1 MANPADELLIASAAV
16 GRAARSDVETP
27 WERPTVI
34 VTVTV
39 AASAIIGS
47 GLYLILAET
56 GGLAAVAA
64 FPAFVAV
71 LASGLVG
78 LGYALFLAWKV
89 KRSRLLAD
97 IFEKAEA
104 PRAILD
110 GKFAPVAVNGAFRK
124 LFGGGLVDPL
134 TALGERAADTG
145 PAREA
150 MTQLRAAAETG
161 RSAAVE
167 LPLSDSSTVYRL
179 MIEPLGPRSNATLL
193 RLRDVTADRAK
204 ERTLREEY
212 ARCMAFIE
220 DAPVGIYAV
229 DEGGF
234 FRFINRTM
242 AGWLGADPRNLTAG
256 GARLHDFVADRL
268 PGGTAAHDPFG
279 NGSEAGVAHLY
290 GRQGRHFRAA
300 ITRGRVSP
308 IASKDSSSWAVV
320 SDLSSAQG
328 RLDGIK
334 ASARQ
339 LERMFA
345 NSPIGVAVLDLEGNI
360 LESNTVFCEIAGVKH
375 ADVGMRPLAD
385 LFAEDERPDVFDRI
399 ARISAGDDNREAFEA
414 QPATRPGSVASM
426 FLSRLTDPGGETSG
440 LIVQLLEATEQRNL
454 EVQFAQSQKMQAVG
468 QLAGGIAH
476 DFNNLLTAM
485 IGFCDLLLLR
495 HKPGEE
501 SFADVMQIKQNA
513 NRAANLVRQLLA
525 FSRQQTLEP
534 KVLNITDVLAEL
546 THLLR
551 RLIGENIEL
560 DVVHGRDLGMVRV
573 DQGQLEQ
580 VIINLVVNARDAMPT
595 GGMLTV
601 RTGNVS
607 SNDPIRRDHELM
619 PPGNYVLTEV
629 IDTGEGI
636 PKENLGRIF
645 EPFYST
651 KEVGSGTGLGLS
663 TVYGIVKQTGGFI
676 FVDSEPGKGAKFSI
690 FLPRHDHADRPAG
703 PQPVPETEDRRDLT
717 GVGTVLL
724 VEDEDAVRLF
734 GSRALRNKGYI
745 VKEAPSGEEAL
756 TIIQQEGEDIDLLI
770 TDVVMPNM
778 DGPTL
783 IRHVREI
790 RPEMKIICISG
801 YAEDAFRSRIDRGTD
816 IHFLPKPFS
825 LQQLA
830 GKVKDVMQGP
840 PA

>member
-1 MANPADELLIASAAV
+1 MASAAIS
-16 GRAARSDVETP
+16 RAAAADTETP
-27 WERPTVI
+27 WERPAVI
-34 VTVTV
+34 ATLML

-47 GLYLILAET
+47 GLYLVLSES
-56 GGLAAVAA
+56 GGMAAVAA
-64 FPAFVAV
+64 LPAFVAV
-71 LASGLVG
+71 VAAGVLGLAYS
-78 LGYALFLAWKV
+78 LFLARRI
-89 KRSRLLAD
+89 KRNRLLAD
-97 IFEKAEA
+97 VFERAEA
-104 PRAILD
+104 PRAIIARRRD
-110 GKFAPVAVNGAFRK
+110 PVAVNAAFRA
-124 LFGGGLVDPL
+124 LFGGGYVDPL
-134 TALGERAADTG
+134 AALSERAVKSA
-145 PAREA
+145 ANQQNLA
-150 MTQLRAAAETG
+150 KLRAAVEAGERTNVELGLAQGPKLYRVSVEPVTG
-161 RSAAVE
+161 R
-167 LPLSDSSTVYRL
+167 PDLS
-179 MIEPLGPRSNATLL
+179 LL
-193 RLRDVTADRAK
+193 RLYDVTAERGK
-204 ERTLREEY
+204 ERALREEIE
-212 ARCMAFIE
+212 RCMAFVE

-242 AGWLGADPRNLTAG
+242 AQWLGADRRNLTAG
-256 GARLHDFVADRL
+256 GARLHDFIADRL
-268 PGGTAAHDPFG
+268 PAGTAAHDPFG
-279 NGSEAGVAHLY
+279 TGADAGVAY
-290 GRQGRHFRAA
+290 FAGRDGRQFRAA
-300 ITRGRVSP
+300 ISRGGASP
-308 IASKDSSSWAVV
+308 IASKGAATWAVV
-320 SDLSSAQG
+320 SDLSVAEG
-328 RLDGIK
+328 RSDSIK

-339 LERMFA
+339 LERIFA
-345 NSPIGVAVLDLEGNI
+345 STPIGIAVLDVEGQI
-360 LESNTVFCEIAGVKH
+360 LECNAAFCDIAGVEH
-375 ADVGMRPLAD
+375 AKITVQPLAD
-385 LFAEDERPDVFDRI
+385 LFAKDERADVFDRI
-399 ARISAGDDNREAFEA
+399 ARITAGDDDRTPFEA
-414 QPATRPGSVASM
+414 RPAARPETVATM
-426 FLSRLTDPGGETSG
+426 FISRLSEADGETAG
-440 LIVQLLEATEQRNL
+440 LIVQLLDTTEQRNL

-546 THLLR
+546 NHLLR

-560 DVVHGRDLGMVRV
+560 NMVHGRALGLVRV
-573 DQGQLEQ
+573 DQGQFEQ
-580 VIINLVVNARDAMPT
+580 VIINLVVNARDAMTT
-595 GGMLTV
+595 GGTLTV
-601 RTGNVS
+601 QT
-607 SNDPIRRDHELM
+607 SNISASDPIRRGHELM
-619 PPGNYVLTEV
+619 PAGNYVLTEV

-636 PKENLGRIF
+636 SKENQGRIF

-676 FVDSEPGKGAKFSI
+676 FVDSSPGKGAKFSI
-690 FLPRHDHADRPAG
+690 YIPRHDPEAQVAG
-703 PQPVPETEDRRDLT
+703 PPVAQAEEEEEDRRDLT

-734 GSRALRNKGYI
+734 GARALRNKGYQ
-745 VKEAPSGEEAL
+745 VLEAPSGEEAL
-756 TIIQQEGEDIDLLI
+756 QIIQEGGESIDLLI

-790 RPEMKIICISG
+790 RPEMKVICISG
-801 YAEDAFRSRIDRGTD
+801 YAEDAFRKRVDRGTD

-830 GKVKDVMQGP
+830 GKVKDVMQ
-840 PA
+840 ATQAAAE